1 MDNQKTSRSRDL
13 IRFDWA
19 IKRLLRN
26 KANYVVLEGFLS
38 VLLGERIHIQSIN
51 EGEGNRTDAEDK
63 FNRVDMLVENDR
75 KELFIIEVQNSHEAD
90 YFLRMLYGVSK
101 AVTDHIQKGEPYM
114 KVRKVY
120 HVNIV
125 YFELG
130 QGKDYVYHGRN
141 EFYGIHHHD
150 LLQLTPDQ
158 RSLFGTKEVSDLF
171 PEYYVLRVEDFD
183 NVAKDSL
190 DEWIYY
196 LKNNAIPEEFT
207 APGLSEARERLLV
220 DMLPEQ
226 EKYAYYH
233 HLEQTLYEDNAIHS
247 AIRRGEIAGRKQG
260 EAERRKLKAELK
272 KEQAERKKEQAE
284 LKKEQT
290 ERKKEQLEHRKLA
303 EEHKKL
309 DTERRKLEAAHSEQI
324 RTILLKG
331 VEAGM
336 TLDMLRTLTGLS
348 DEDVQRILKTNH
360 SQ

>member
-1 MDNQKTSRSRDL
+1 MDKQKTSRDL

-38 VLLGERIHIQSIN
+38 VLLGERIHIQSIS
-51 EGEGNRTDAEDK
+51 ESEGNRTDAEDK

-75 KELFIIEVQNSHEAD
+75 KELFIIEVQNSHEVD

-101 AVTDHIQKGEPYM
+101 AVTDHIHQGEPYT

-130 QGKDYVYHGRN
+130 QGRDYVYHGRN

-150 LLQLTPDQ
+150 LLQLTQDQ
-158 RSLFGTKEVSDLF
+158 RNLFGTKNVSDLF

-183 NVAKDSL
+183 NVAKDNL

-207 APGLSEARERLLV
+207 APGLPEARERLLV
-220 DMLPEQ
+220 DTLPEQ

-233 HLEQTLYEDNAIHS
+233 HLEQTLYEDNAIRS
-247 AIRRGEIAGRKQG
+247 AVGRGEIAGLKKG
-260 EAERRKLKAELK
+260 EAARRKLKAELK

-284 LKKEQT
+284 L
-290 ERKKEQLEHRKLA
+290 
-303 EEHKKL
+303 
-309 DTERRKLEAAHSEQI
+309 RKLEAALKAHSEQI
-324 RTILLKG
+324 RNIVLNG
-331 VEAGM
+331 VGAGM
-336 TLDMLRTLTGLS
+336 TVDALRTLTGLS
-348 DEDVQRILKTNH
+348 GEEIQAILKESH
-360 SQ
+360 QQ